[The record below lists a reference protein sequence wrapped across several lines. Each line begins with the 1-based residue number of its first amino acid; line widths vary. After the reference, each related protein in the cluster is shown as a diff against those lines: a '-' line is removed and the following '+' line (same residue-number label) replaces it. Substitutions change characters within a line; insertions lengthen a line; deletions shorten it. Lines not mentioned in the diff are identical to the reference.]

1 MILCIFHTNILCDVL
16 KYFGHE
22 GSYIVNMFNY
32 FVDMI
37 TQTYDFDQKTDLKT
51 SSLYRNYNRDK
62 ESG

>member
-1 MILCIFHTNILCDVL
+1 MQI
-16 KYFGHE
+16 
-22 GSYIVNMFNY
+22 
-32 FVDMI
+32 DMR